1 MPGCFLDE
9 IGHRRFRVQE
19 GHVTSGLTS
28 EKLGGGGGGLL
39 CAVRTALLIHT
50 LILYLS
56 FSFFHM
62 MMNDG

>member
-28 EKLGGGGGGLL
+28 EKLGGGGGG
-39 CAVRTALLIHT
+39 VALRRAYGPSDTHLNP
-50 LILYLS
+50 LP
-56 FSFFHM
+56 FFFFFPH
-62 MMNDG
+62 DDE

>member
-1 MPGCFLDE
+1 MPACFLDK

-28 EKLGGGGGGLL
+28 EKLGGRGGGGLL
-39 CAVRTALLIHT
+39 SAVRTALLIHT

-62 MMNDG
+62 NDG